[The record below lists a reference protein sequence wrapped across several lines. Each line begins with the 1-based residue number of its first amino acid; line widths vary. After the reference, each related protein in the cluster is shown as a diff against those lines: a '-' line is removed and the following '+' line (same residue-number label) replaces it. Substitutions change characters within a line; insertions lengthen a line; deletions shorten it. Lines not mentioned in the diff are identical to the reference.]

1 MTITKE
7 DASQALGEI
16 DQARGRLREAISYG
30 YAWPYL
36 VLWGL
41 AWMIG
46 DLGTQIAPARLVGWI
61 WPTTSAVFTLA
72 SVVYAFVQRR
82 HSPYAAGRRDWRPMA
97 TAGTI
102 MLFLVILTFVIE
114 PLDAKRDHSV
124 FGLFFGFAYIVQ
136 GLWLG
141 WRLVALGALLTV
153 LTLFAFFALP
163 LWGGYLTFMGL
174 VSGGALVLGGLWLR
188 KL

>member
-16 DQARGRLREAISYG
+16 DQARGRLREAITYG

-36 VLWGL
+36 VIWGL

-46 DLGTQIAPARLVGWI
+46 DLGTEIAPPRLVEWI
-61 WPTTSAVFTLA
+61 WPST

-82 HSPYAAGRRDWRPMA
+82 RSPYAAGRRDWRPMA

-141 WRLVALGALLTV
+141 WRLVALGALLTA

-163 LWGGYLTFMGL
+163 LWGGYLTFMGV
-174 VSGGALVLGGLWLR
+174 VSGGALVVGGLWLR